1 MPEINVSCLI
11 DDIEPS
17 EVSGSIAERGKNA
30 AAETWSNAR
39 EAARSNPLDLIDESE
54 VRDYFRAFGAWEDEE
69 IDGWTTEELSA
80 LLLQDAA
87 GELRTL
93 QSLAPGDG
101 VTGVDW
107 DRAMIL
113 SNRGEVGGGLYAVAG
128 SELWFSV
135 YAV

>member
-11 DDIEPS
+11 DDVEPS
-17 EVSGSIAERGKNA
+17 ELSGSIAERGANA
-30 AAETWSNAR
+30 ARETWANATA
-39 EAARSNPLDLIDESE
+39 AARSNPLDLIDESG

-69 IDGWTTEELSA
+69 IDGWSTEELSA

-101 VTGVDW
+101 VAGVDW
-107 DRAMIL
+107 NRATVL
-113 SNRGEVGGGLYAVAG
+113 ADRGEIGGALYPVAG

-135 YAV
+135 SAV